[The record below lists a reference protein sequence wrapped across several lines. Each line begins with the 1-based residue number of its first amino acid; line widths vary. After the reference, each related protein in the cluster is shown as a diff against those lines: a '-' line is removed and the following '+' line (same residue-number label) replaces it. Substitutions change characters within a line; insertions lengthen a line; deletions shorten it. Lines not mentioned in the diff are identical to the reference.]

1 MPSDVAIEVESLKKT
16 YRGGFLGRHRIEAVK
31 GVSFQVGRGEIFG
44 LLGPNGA
51 GKTTVVKLLLG
62 IVHKTGGSATLLGR
76 PAGDLIGRRRVGY
89 LPESHRIPRH
99 HSGNSAMAYY
109 GRLSGLGEGEIK
121 KRRPGLLEKV
131 GLAEWGK
138 TSIKKYSKGMLQRLG
153 LAQTMLHDPDV
164 LILDEPTDGVDPV
177 GRSEIR
183 VVLRDLKEQG
193 KTIFINSHLLQEIEL
208 ICDRV
213 VILNKGEVLSEGNV
227 SDFTQHEAREV
238 EFTLVGAESDIR
250 AALGQFQILSYQEDK
265 SGECVVTVRASVQ
278 ASLDACIDGL
288 RGNGV
293 SIVSVSRRRQTL
305 EEAFMSIVEQRDSKP

>member
-1 MPSDVAIEVESLKKT
+1 MSNDVAIEVESLKKT
-16 YRGGFLGRHRIEAVK
+16 YRGGFLGRHRVEAVK

-62 IVHKTGGSATLLGR
+62 IVHKSGGSATVLDR
-76 PAGDLIGRRRVGY
+76 PAGDRVGRRRIGY
-89 LPESHRIPRH
+89 LPESHRMPRH

-121 KRRPGLLEKV
+121 ARRPGLLAKV
-131 GLAEWGK
+131 GLTEWGK
-138 TSIKKYSKGMLQRLG
+138 TPIKKYSKGMLQRLG
-153 LAQTMLHDPDV
+153 LAQAMLHDPDV

-183 VVLRDLKEQG
+183 NVLRDLKEQG
-193 KTIFINSHLLQEIEL
+193 RTIFINSHLLQEIEL

-213 VILNKGEVLSEGNV
+213 VILNKGEVLKESNV
-227 SDFTQHEAREV
+227 SDLTQQEGREV
-238 EFTLVGAESDIR
+238 EFTLAGAESTIR
-250 AALGQFQILSYQEDK
+250 AALGEHEILSYDEDQ
-265 SGECVVTVRASVQ
+265 SGECVVAVRASAQ
-278 ASLDACIDGL
+278 ESLDACIDAL
-288 RGNGV
+288 RGKGV

-305 EEAFMSIVEQRDSKP
+305 EEAFMGIVAQPDSKP

>member
-1 MPSDVAIEVESLKKT
+1 
-16 YRGGFLGRHRIEAVK
+16 
-31 GVSFQVGRGEIFG
+31 
-44 LLGPNGA
+44 
-51 GKTTVVKLLLG
+51 
-62 IVHKTGGSATLLGR
+62 
-76 PAGDLIGRRRVGY
+76 
-89 LPESHRIPRH
+89 
-99 HSGNSAMAYY
+99 MAYY
-109 GRLSGLGEGEIK
+109 GRLSGLREGEIK

-183 VVLRDLKEQG
+183 AVLRDLKEQG

-213 VILNKGEVLSEGNV
+213 VILNKGEVVSEGNV

-265 SGECVVTVRASVQ
+265 SGECVVTVRASIQ